1 MENKIGREFIK
12 MKGSKTVFVCSEC
25 GYQSPKWLGKCP
37 ECQSWNTL
45 EEEIIAEK
53 TKNQMLNQ
61 GRASLSQNKAEKLS
75 ELVLP
80 SYMRCGTGM
89 GELDRVLGGGLVDS
103 SVVLLSGEPGIG
115 KSTLL
120 LQICSEISKSKSVLY
135 VSGEESKGQLKLR
148 SERLGICGDKI
159 FLLTETDV
167 DSVLSECERLHPDV
181 IIIDSVQ
188 TLSSMRFTSAPGSI
202 TQVRESA
209 MSFIN
214 YAKTNS
220 AAVFLVGHVNKEG
233 GISGP
238 KILEHMV
245 DAVLYF
251 EGERTNSYRII
262 RAIKNRFGSTNEI
275 GVFEMGDNG
284 LVEIPNP
291 SEVVMAER
299 PKNTSGSCAGCV
311 IQGTRPII
319 SEIQSLVAKSVYS
332 TGKRTSDGF
341 DYNRM
346 CLLIAVLEKRMGLR
360 FYENDVYL
368 NVAGGIQLNEPSAD
382 LSIAMSLISGITDRV
397 IPDTLIAFGELG
409 LAGEVRAVSHIDYR
423 VKEAVRLGF
432 TKIILPK
439 KNMTKAL
446 KVPSGV
452 ELVGVSNIYQVLTH
466 MVSKT
471 QDEF

>member
-1 MENKIGREFIK
+1 
-12 MKGSKTVFVCSEC
+12 MKGPKTVYVCREC
-25 GYQSPKWLGKCP
+25 GAQSPKWLGRCP
-37 ECQSWNTL
+37 ECESWNTMD
-45 EEEIIAEK
+45 EEEIVEK
-53 TKNQMLNQ
+53 PKNKTINL
-61 GRASLSQNKAEKLS
+61 GRTVNKAEKFS
-75 ELVLP
+75 ELELP
-80 SYMRCGTGM
+80 SYMRCSTGM

-103 SVVLLSGEPGIG
+103 SVVLISGEPGIG

-120 LQICSEISKSKSVLY
+120 LQISSELSRGRKVLY

-148 SERLGICGDKI
+148 AERLGIVGDSI
-159 FLLTETDV
+159 YLLTETDV
-167 DSVLSECERLHPDV
+167 EAVLSECERIKPDV

-188 TLSSMRFTSAPGSI
+188 TLSSMRFSSAPGSI

-209 MSFIN
+209 MSLIG
-214 YAKTNS
+214 YCKAGG
-220 AAVFLVGHVNKEG
+220 AALFLVGHVNKEG

-251 EGERTNSYRII
+251 EGERTGSYRII

-275 GVFEMGDNG
+275 GVFEMGDKG

-311 IQGTRPII
+311 MQGTRPII
-319 SEIQSLVAKSVYS
+319 SEIQTLVAKSVYA
-332 TGKRTSDGF
+332 TGKRTADGF

-346 CLLIAVLEKRMGLR
+346 CLLIAVLEKRMGLK
-360 FYENDVYL
+360 FYENDVYV
-368 NVAGGIQLNEPSAD
+368 NVAGGIRLDEPSAD
-382 LSIAMSLISGITDRV
+382 LSIAMALISGITDKV
-397 IPDTLIAFGELG
+397 IPDELIAFGELG
-409 LAGEVRAVSHIDYR
+409 LSGEVRAVSHIEYR

-439 KNMTKAL
+439 KCLSKSL

-452 ELVGVSNIYQVLTH
+452 ELVGVANIYQVLPH
-466 MVSKT
+466 MRAR
-471 QDEF
+471 DLGDD

>member
-1 MENKIGREFIK
+1 
-12 MKGSKTVFVCSEC
+12 MKGSKTVFVCREC
-25 GYQSPKWLGKCP
+25 GATTSKWYGKCP
-37 ECQSWNTL
+37 ECEAWNTL
-45 EEEIIAEK
+45 DEQTVSEK
-53 TKNQMLNQ
+53 SAKKT
-61 GRASLSQNKAEKLS
+61 LSVMANKAEKLKDLEVPTYLRTS
-75 ELVLP
+75 
-80 SYMRCGTGM
+80 TGM
-89 GELDRVLGGGLVDS
+89 GELDRVLGGGLVES

-120 LQICSEISKSKSVLY
+120 LQISSVLASSRKVLY
-135 VSGEESKGQLKLR
+135 VSGEESKGQIKLR
-148 SERLGICGDKI
+148 ADRLGARAEEL
-159 FLLTETDV
+159 FLLTETDIDAV
-167 DSVLSECERLHPDV
+167 IAECERLKPDV
-181 IIIDSVQ
+181 IIVDSVQ
-188 TLSSMRFTSAPGSI
+188 TLYSTSLTSVAGSM

-209 MSFIN
+209 MTFIS
-214 YAKTNS
+214 YAKNFG

-238 KILEHMV
+238 KVLEHMV

-275 GVFEMGDNG
+275 GVFEMADNG
-284 LVEIPNP
+284 LREIPNP

-311 IQGTRPII
+311 MHGTRPII
-319 SEIQSLVAKSVYS
+319 SEIQALVAKSVYP

-346 CLLIAVLEKRMGLR
+346 CLLIAVLEKRMGLK

-368 NVAGGIQLNEPSAD
+368 NVAGGITLDEPSAD
-382 LSIAMSLISGITDRV
+382 LSIAMALISGITDKV
-397 IPDTLIAFGELG
+397 IPDDLIAFGEIG
-409 LAGEVRAVSHIDYR
+409 LSGEVRAVPHIEYR

-439 KNMTKAL
+439 KNITASV
-446 KVPSGV
+446 KVPDGV
-452 ELVGVSNIYQVLTH
+452 ELAGVSNIYQVLLH
-466 MVSKT
+466 MRAKA
-471 QDEF
+471 EN

>member
-1 MENKIGREFIK
+1 MSKGKIN
-12 MKGSKTVFVCSEC
+12 FVCREC
-25 GYQSPKWLGKCP
+25 GAVSIKWLGRCP
-37 ECQSWNTL
+37 ECSSWDSFDEVL
-45 EEEIIAEK
+45 EEK
-53 TKNQMLNQ
+53 TKAKTVTRQSNNH
-61 GRASLSQNKAEKLS
+61 AEKLS
-75 ELVLP
+75 ELELP
-80 SYMRCGTGM
+80 EYFRTNTGM
-89 GELDRVLGGGLVDS
+89 SELDRVLGGGLVGG

-120 LQICSEISKSKSVLY
+120 LQISARLANTRKVLY

-148 SERLGICGDKI
+148 AERLKI
-159 FLLTETDV
+159 SADSLYLLTETDT
-167 DSVLSECERLHPDV
+167 DLILEETKSLKPDV
-181 IIIDSVQ
+181 IIIDSIQ
-188 TLSSMRFTSAPGSI
+188 TLSSLSFTSAPGSI

-209 MSFIN
+209 NLLIE
-214 YAKTNS
+214 YAKTTG
-220 AAVFLVGHVNKEG
+220 AALFIVGHVNKEG

-275 GVFEMGDNG
+275 GVFEMRDTG

-311 IQGTRPII
+311 MQGTRPII
-319 SEIQSLVAKSVYS
+319 SEIQALISKTVYP
-332 TGKRTSDGF
+332 TGKRTADGF

-346 CLLIAVLEKRMGLR
+346 CLLIAVLEKRMGLK

-368 NVAGGIQLNEPSAD
+368 NVAGGIKLDEPSAD
-382 LSIAMSLISGITDRV
+382 LSIAMALISGITDRV
-397 IPDTLIAFGELG
+397 IPDDLIAFGEIG
-409 LAGEVRAVSHIDYR
+409 LSGEVRAVSHIEYR

-432 TKIILPK
+432 TKIVLPQ
-439 KNMTKAL
+439 KNSNQNL
-446 KVPSGV
+446 KVPENV
-452 ELVGVSNIYQVLTH
+452 QLLGVSNIYQALIH
-466 MVSKT
+466 MSTKET
-471 QDEF
+471 SEN

>member
-1 MENKIGREFIK
+1 MN
-12 MKGSKTVFVCSEC
+12 
-25 GYQSPKWLGKCP
+25 SPKWLGKCP
-37 ECQSWNTL
+37 DCGMWNTFD
-45 EEEIIAEK
+45 EEQIVEK
-53 TKNQMLNQ
+53 PQNAMLNR
-61 GRASLSQNKAEKLS
+61 GRTAISTNKAEKFS
-75 ELVLP
+75 ELQLP
-80 SYMRCGTGM
+80 TYMRTSTGM

-120 LQICSEISKSKSVLY
+120 LQICSELGKTRNVLY

-148 SERLGICGDKI
+148 AERLVINGDTI
-159 FLLTETDV
+159 YLLTETDT
-167 DSVLSECERLHPDV
+167 DAVLAECERLKPDV

-188 TLSSMRFTSAPGSI
+188 TLSSMRYSSAPGSI
-202 TQVRESA
+202 TQVREGA
-209 MSFIN
+209 MSLIN
-214 YAKTNS
+214 YAKTYG
-220 AAVFLVGHVNKEG
+220 AAIFLVGHVNKEG

-299 PKNTSGSCAGCV
+299 PVNTSGSCAGCV
-311 IQGTRPII
+311 MQGTRPII
-319 SEIQSLVAKSVYS
+319 SEIQSLVTKTVYA
-332 TGKRTSDGF
+332 TGKRTADGF

-346 CLLIAVLEKRMGLR
+346 CLLIAVLEKRMGLK
-360 FYENDVYL
+360 FYENDVYV
-368 NVAGGIQLNEPSAD
+368 NVAGGIRLDEPSAD
-382 LSIAMSLISGITDRV
+382 LSIAMALISGITDKV
-397 IPDTLIAFGELG
+397 IPDELIAFGEIG
-409 LAGEVRAVSHIDYR
+409 LSGEVRAVSHIDYR

-439 KNMTKAL
+439 KNITSHL

-452 ELVGVSNIYQVLTH
+452 ELCGVSNIYQVLVH
-466 MVSKT
+466 MRAK
-471 QDEF
+471 E

>member
-1 MENKIGREFIK
+1 MKTPKI
-12 MKGSKTVFVCSEC
+12 TFVCREC
-25 GYQSPKWLGKCP
+25 GYTSIKWLGKCP
-37 ECQSWNTL
+37 DCESWNSFDEVEQRESQTS
-45 EEEIIAEK
+45 K
-53 TKNQMLNQ
+53 TKKVFE
-61 GRASLSQNKAEKLS
+61 NKAEKFS
-75 ELVLP
+75 ELELP
-80 SYMRCGTGM
+80 TYLRSKTGM
-89 GELDRVLGGGLVDS
+89 QELDRVLGGGLVSS

-120 LQICSEISKSKSVLY
+120 LQICSELAKARKVLY

-148 SERLGICGDKI
+148 AERLGIIGDSLY
-159 FLLTETDV
+159 LLTETDL
-167 DSVLSECERLHPDV
+167 DSVISECENLKPDV

-188 TLSSMRFTSAPGSI
+188 TLSSMRFSSAPGSI
-202 TQVRESA
+202 TQVRECA
-209 MSFIN
+209 MALIG
-214 YAKTNS
+214 YAKNAS
-220 AAVFLVGHVNKEG
+220 SAVFLVGHVNKEG

-275 GVFEMGDNG
+275 GVFEMGDKG

-311 IQGTRPII
+311 MQGTRPII
-319 SEIQSLVAKSVYS
+319 SEIQSLVAKTVYP
-332 TGKRTSDGF
+332 TGKRTADGF

-346 CLLIAVLEKRMGLR
+346 CLLIAVLEKRMGLK

-368 NVAGGIQLNEPSAD
+368 NVAGGIHLDEPSAD
-382 LSIAMSLISGITDRV
+382 LSIAMALISGITDRV
-397 IPDTLIAFGELG
+397 IPDELIAFGEIG
-409 LAGEVRAVSHIDYR
+409 LSGEVRAVSHIEYR

-432 TKIILPK
+432 TKIVLPK
-439 KNMTKAL
+439 KNITSNL
-446 KVPSGV
+446 KVPPNV
-452 ELVGVSNIYQVLTH
+452 ELLGVSNIYQVLLH
-466 MVSKT
+466 MRNKENDVNLT
-471 QDEF
+471 T

>member
-1 MENKIGREFIK
+1 
-12 MKGSKTVFVCSEC
+12 MKGPKVVFVCREC
-25 GYQSPKWLGKCP
+25 GFESPKWLGKCP
-37 ECQSWNTL
+37 DCASWNSFD
-45 EEEIIAEK
+45 EEVREPK
-53 TKNQMLNQ
+53 TNTGKNTKSPSN
-61 GRASLSQNKAEKLS
+61 NKAEKFS
-75 ELVLP
+75 ELELP
-80 SYMRCGTGM
+80 KYMRTKTGM

-103 SVVLLSGEPGIG
+103 SAVLLSGEPGIG

-120 LQICSEISKSKSVLY
+120 LQICSELGKTRRVLY

-148 SERLGICGDKI
+148 AERLGIIGDSI
-159 FLLTETDV
+159 YLLTETDT
-167 DSVLSECERLHPDV
+167 DDILTECERLKPDV

-188 TLSSMRFTSAPGSI
+188 TLSSTRFTSAPGSI
-202 TQVRESA
+202 TQVREGA

-214 YAKTNS
+214 YGKTNG

-262 RAIKNRFGSTNEI
+262 RAIKNRYGSTNEI
-275 GVFEMGDNG
+275 GVFEMGDRG
-284 LVEIPNP
+284 LIEIPNP
-291 SEVVMAER
+291 SEVVIAER

-311 IQGTRPII
+311 MQGTRPII
-319 SEIQSLVAKSVYS
+319 SEIQSLVTKSAYA

-346 CLLIAVLEKRMGLR
+346 CLLIAVLEKRMGLK
-360 FYENDVYL
+360 FYENDVYV
-368 NVAGGIQLNEPSAD
+368 NVAGGIHLDEPSAD
-382 LSIAMSLISGITDRV
+382 LSIAMALISGITDKI
-397 IPDTLIAFGELG
+397 IPDELIAFGEIG
-409 LAGEVRAVSHIDYR
+409 LSGEVRAVSHIEYR

-439 KNMTKAL
+439 KNITQNL
-446 KVPSGV
+446 KVPENV
-452 ELVGVSNIYQVLTH
+452 ELSGVSNIYEVLVH
-466 MVSKT
+466 MRRKEPIS
-471 QDEF
+471 E